1 MSARYSDFLSPGAN
15 VPVLSN
21 PNMSLNLLERFKS
34 GGKSS
39 DAVQMLCSG
48 GSLRWTPAVP
58 WAAVDYQIST
68 MSTSV
73 CTRLAATIER
83 FRIATETEAKH
94 LITLSQFI
102 LV

>member
-1 MSARYSDFLSPGAN
+1 MVQVMNNKWLGKAPSCGQEILI
-15 VPVLSN
+15 
-21 PNMSLNLLERFKS
+21 KS
-34 GGKSS
+34 
-39 DAVQMLCSG
+39 VQMLCFG

-68 MSTSV
+68 MSTSA

-83 FRIATETEAKH
+83 FRIATKTEVKH

-102 LV
+102 LAQ